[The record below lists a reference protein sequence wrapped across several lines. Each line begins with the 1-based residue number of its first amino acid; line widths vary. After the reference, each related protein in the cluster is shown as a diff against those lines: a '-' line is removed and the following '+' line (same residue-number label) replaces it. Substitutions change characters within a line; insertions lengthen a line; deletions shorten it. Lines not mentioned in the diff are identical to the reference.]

1 MTLTIHKNIPLV
13 GKHQKPIVTDFL
25 FQKNATKLPVLIFC
39 HGYKGFKD
47 WGPWQL
53 MLKQIAS
60 QGFFI
65 VAFNFSH
72 NGGSIEQ
79 PIDFPDLEAFGNDNF
94 SIQQDDLQ
102 AVIDEVT
109 ASNFKFNDYVDV
121 SNINLMGHSRGGGVV
136 TIKASNE
143 LKITKIITL
152 AGIASYND
160 SLPAKQKI
168 TQWRNEGVLYIKN
181 GRTKQQ
187 MPLYYQLF
195 EDYQANQSSLDISAA
210 AKKLTIP
217 HLIIHGKQ
225 DPTVPFSK
233 AELLHQWS
241 PKSNLIALDTDHV
254 FDAKH
259 PWLSDQMPSALE
271 QVTKSVLIFLLEK

>member
-13 GKHQKPIVTDFL
+13 GKHKKAIVTDFIY
-25 FQKNATKLPVLIFC
+25 KKSNTKLPVLIFC

-53 MLKQIAS
+53 MLKSIANND
-60 QGFFI
+60 FFV

-72 NGGSIEQ
+72 NGGTIEQ

-94 SIQQDDLQ
+94 SKQQDDLQ
-102 AVIDEVT
+102 AVIDEIT
-109 ASNFKFNDYVDV
+109 ASNFKFNELVDT
-121 SNINLMGHSRGGGVV
+121 SNITLMGHSRGGGVV

-143 LKITKIITL
+143 SKVTKIITL
-152 AGIASYND
+152 AAIASYND
-160 SLPAKQKI
+160 SLPAKEKI
-168 TQWRNEGVLYIKN
+168 AQWRNEGVLYVKN
-181 GRTKQQ
+181 GRTKQD
-187 MPLYYQLF
+187 MPLHYQLF
-195 EDYQANQSSLDISAA
+195 EDYQANQSALDISAA

-225 DPTVPFSK
+225 DPTVPYSK

-241 PKSNLIALDTDHV
+241 QKSKLLPLDTDHV
-254 FDAKH
+254 FNAKH
-259 PWLSDQMPSALE
+259 PWLNDQMPPALT
-271 QVTKSVLIFLLEK
+271 QVTQAILNFLK